1 MRPFLRHGR
10 ISSPTLA
17 VLVLVVLAITVDS
30 LNEAYLSFRLS
41 CYRWDTLLVRR

>member
-17 VLVLVVLAITVDS
+17 VLVLVVVLAITVDS
-30 LNEAYLSFRLS
+30 S
-41 CYRWDTLLVRR
+41 